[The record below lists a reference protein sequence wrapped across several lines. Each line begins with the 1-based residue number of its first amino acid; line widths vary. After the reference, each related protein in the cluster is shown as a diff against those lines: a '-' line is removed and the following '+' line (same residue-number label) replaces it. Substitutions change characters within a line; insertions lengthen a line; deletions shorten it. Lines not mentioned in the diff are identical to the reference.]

1 MMHEGGIMHGD
12 LTTSN
17 MIIKVSECEGSKF
30 YDNLYFIDFGLSYIL
45 DQVEHK
51 AVDLYVLEK
60 AFISTHPELEQEYST
75 LLSTY
80 ERQSKKGKEV
90 VSKINEVRSRGR
102 KKLAFG

>member
-1 MMHEGGIMHGD
+1 MHEGGIMHGD

-30 YDNLYFIDFGLSYIL
+30 YDYLYFIDFGLSYIL

-60 AFISTHPELEQEYST
+60 AFLSTHPELEQEYST